1 MLLKS
6 NLLNSGLKT
15 KPTNTAKKTGWAVV
29 EQENLDIVKN
39 SFFTFTT
46 IAAN

>member
-1 MLLKS
+1 MCR
-6 NLLNSGLKT
+6 G
-15 KPTNTAKKTGWAVV
+15 GWAVV

-46 IAAN
+46 IAAS